1 MEVEEYDCGCK
12 IRFHPLSPSEVG
24 DEFPR
29 RPPVIPGYTPCPK
42 HRTLERFLPATQG
55 SSRSAP
61 TCDSP
66 TSEPKEQTSPSIAWN
81 RVDK

>member
-29 RPPVIPGYTPCPK
+29 RPPLIPGYTPCPK
-42 HRTLERFLPATQG
+42 HKDTREIPPSDSRLIAVRTNMRFPN
-55 SSRSAP
+55 
-61 TCDSP
+61 
-66 TSEPKEQTSPSIAWN
+66 E
-81 RVDK
+81 